1 MCLYVKGG
9 GGGGDCGGGCMVG
22 TSASALKSTW
32 LTCTTLLVGNL
43 CVDMEIGLE
52 GSG

>member
-9 GGGGDCGGGCMVG
+9 GGGAWLG
-22 TSASALKSTW
+22 SRALKNTG
-32 LTCTTLLVGNL
+32 LITLFWGNL
-43 CVDMEIGLE
+43 SVDMEIGLQ